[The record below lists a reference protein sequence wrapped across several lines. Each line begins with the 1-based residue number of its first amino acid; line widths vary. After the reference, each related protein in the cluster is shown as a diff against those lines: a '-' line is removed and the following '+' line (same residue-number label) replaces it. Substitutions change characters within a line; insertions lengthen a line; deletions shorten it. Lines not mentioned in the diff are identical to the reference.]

1 MPLQKNA
8 GAVKRFAWAMKLS
21 NWLQSLPNWLTP
33 PPFRLMQIGA
43 LFWQSR
49 ALDVAAR
56 LDIAT
61 VLGDTALDTKEIASH
76 VGSNADATAR
86 LLRMLAAMG
95 VFEETAAQ
103 VYRNNKLSNFLRTDQ
118 PNNVRAMILMHNS
131 EAMSRPWFEQL
142 ERGVREGIP
151 PFHLAHGEDL
161 FDFSDHH
168 ADFDK
173 LFSAAMDSVEV
184 LTGDS
189 FATDFDWG
197 RFERIIDIGGS
208 RGTKSLAILRR
219 HAHLAALVVDRAQ
232 VIAEAQAYWRARPA
246 TGTERLHF
254 QAGDLLATIP
264 PAQNDKDIYLLS
276 GVLHGFDDETCIQA
290 LANLARASGSSGAP
304 VAVMEMVLP
313 ERKADLASASFDM
326 QMFMGTRGRERT
338 LAQWQS
344 LLTRSGMALE
354 EVVGLRSFVH
364 ILVLR
369 PAARAGR

>member
-1 MPLQKNA
+1 MLLQKNER
-8 GAVKRFAWAMKLS
+8 AVKRFAWAMKFS
-21 NWLQSLPNWLTP
+21 GWLQSLPNRLTP
-33 PPFRLMQIGA
+33 PPFRLMQIGS

-49 ALDVAAR
+49 VLDVAAR

-61 VLGDTALDTKEIASH
+61 MLGDAALDAKEIASR

-86 LLRMLAAMG
+86 LLRMLTAMG

-103 VYRNNKLSNFLRTDQ
+103 VYCNNRLSNFLRTDQ
-118 PNNVRAMILMHNS
+118 PNNVRAMVLMHNS
-131 EAMSRPWFEQL
+131 ETMSRPWFEQL

-151 PFHLAHGEDL
+151 PFRLAHGEDL
-161 FDFSDHH
+161 FDFSNHH

-173 LFSAAMDSVEV
+173 LFSEAMDSAEA

-189 FATDFDWG
+189 FTTDFDWG

-232 VIAEAQAYWRARPA
+232 VIAEAQTHWRAHPA
-246 TGTERLHF
+246 AGTERLRF
-254 QAGDLLATIP
+254 QAGDLLADIP
-264 PAQNDKDIYLLS
+264 SAQNDKEIYLLS

-290 LANLARASGSSGAP
+290 LAHLARASGGSGAP

-313 ERKADLASASFDM
+313 ERKADLAGASFDM

-344 LLTRSGMALE
+344 LLARSGMALE
-354 EVVGLRSFVH
+354 EVVALKSFAS

-369 PAARAGR
+369 PVARA

>member
-21 NWLQSLPNWLTP
+21 GWLQGLPNKLTP
-33 PPFRLMQIGA
+33 PPFRLMQIGS

-61 VLGDTALDTKEIASH
+61 MLGDAALDAKEIASR

-86 LLRMLAAMG
+86 LLRLLAAMG

-103 VYRNNKLSNFLRTDQ
+103 VYRNNKLSHCLRTDK
-118 PNNVRAMILMHNS
+118 PDNVRAMILMHNS
-131 EAMSRPWFEQL
+131 ETMSRPWFEQL
-142 ERGVREGIP
+142 ERGVRQGIP
-151 PFHLAHGEDL
+151 PFRLAHGEDL
-161 FDFSDHH
+161 YEFSDHH

-173 LFSAAMDSVEV
+173 LFSEAMESVEA

-189 FATDFDWG
+189 FATDLDWG
-197 RFERIIDIGGS
+197 RFDRIIDIGGS

-219 HAHLAALVVDRAQ
+219 HTHLTALVVDRAQ
-232 VIAEAQAYWRARPA
+232 VVTEAQAHWRANPA
-246 TGTERLHF
+246 RGTERLRF
-254 QAGDLLATIP
+254 LAGDLLASIP
-264 PAQNDKDIYLLS
+264 PAQNDKDVYLLS
-276 GVLHGFDDETCIQA
+276 GVLHGFDDEACIRA
-290 LANLARASGSSGAP
+290 LTHLARASGGSGAP

-344 LLTRSGMALE
+344 LLGRSGMVLE
-354 EVVGLRSFVH
+354 EVVALQSFVS

-369 PAARAGR
+369 PAARA